1 MTIDEEQRYYL
12 GLTDSVLKTVENT
25 YENIFNYEDSIEGLL
40 EIAATI
46 FSYPE
51 FLMLLND
58 YEKLQ
63 SYAAEF
69 ENIVAVLDTTTVIVL
84 DKVID
89 KINVLFIL
97 LADWIDKANTRI
109 EAKQFDMNKVM
120 LLERIENL
128 TKLEWETVDWK
139 ELDSVMDKTFL
150 VVRIKDY
157 LDKDFNQD
165 IYMTLNVLSLKGFNT
180 RAEANRYALANGIS
194 RDNVI
199 TRL

>member
-1 MTIDEEQRYYL
+1 
-12 GLTDSVLKTVENT
+12 
-25 YENIFNYEDSIEGLL
+25 
-40 EIAATI
+40 
-46 FSYPE
+46 
-51 FLMLLND
+51 
-58 YEKLQ
+58 
-63 SYAAEF
+63 
-69 ENIVAVLDTTTVIVL
+69 
-84 DKVID
+84 
-89 KINVLFIL
+89 
-97 LADWIDKANTRI
+97 
-109 EAKQFDMNKVM
+109 MNKVM

-150 VVRIKDY
+150 VVKIKDY

-165 IYMTLNVLSLKGFNT
+165 IYMTLNVLSFKGFNT